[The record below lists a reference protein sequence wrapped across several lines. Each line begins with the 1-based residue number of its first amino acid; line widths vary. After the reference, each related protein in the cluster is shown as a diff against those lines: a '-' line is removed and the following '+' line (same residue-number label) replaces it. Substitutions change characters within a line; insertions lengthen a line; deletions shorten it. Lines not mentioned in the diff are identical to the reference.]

1 MNTRIEA
8 ILFDLGNTLRVLYED
23 KPYQAEAKRKM
34 AELAG
39 TDMDPEA
46 FYEFID
52 CRYEGYRKWAFDTM
66 REAPEPELWTKW
78 LLPDGD
84 FELLNKNAIEL
95 TFQYRQTKGIR
106 RIVKDGEEVI
116 SKLHARGY
124 KLGIISNLITSL
136 EVPDWLEDSGLK
148 PYFDPVVLSS
158 VCGLR
163 KPAKEIYIHAAELAG
178 VKPEN
183 IAYVG
188 DNLGRDVTGA
198 KEAGYA
204 MNVIFITPEKL
215 SKKPFTDANRP
226 EAVIF
231 RFRELLEIFP
241 GYPEINM
248 DAILPQNK

>member
-1 MNTRIEA
+1 MNDRIEA

-23 KPYQAEAKRKM
+23 EAYQTEAKRKM

-39 TDMDPEA
+39 TDMEPEA

-84 FELLNKNAIEL
+84 HALLEKNAIEL

-136 EVPDWLEDSGLK
+136 EVPDWLEESGLGK
-148 PYFDPVVLSS
+148 YFDPVILSS

-163 KPAKEIYIHAAELAG
+163 KPDPAIYLHAAELAG
-178 VKPEN
+178 VKPEH

-198 KEAGYA
+198 KAAGFA

-241 GYPEINM
+241 GCPEVNM

>member
-1 MNTRIEA
+1 MNDRIEA

-23 KPYQAEAKRKM
+23 EAYQTEAKRKM

-39 TDMDPEA
+39 TNMEPEA

-66 REAPEPELWTKW
+66 REAPESELWTKW

-84 FELLNKNAIEL
+84 HALLEKNAIEL

-136 EVPDWLEDSGLK
+136 EVPDWLEESGLGK
-148 PYFDPVVLSS
+148 YFDPVILSS

-163 KPAKEIYIHAAELAG
+163 KPDPAIYLHAAELAG
-178 VKPEN
+178 VKPEH

-198 KEAGYA
+198 KAAGFA

-241 GYPEINM
+241 GCPEVNM